1 MLPYVGTIR
10 IKKGNYKKEVAK
22 QILRS
27 AIVATKNHL
36 AYHFINMIPSYQQ
49 NIGTL
54 KLSN

>member
-1 MLPYVGTIR
+1 MLPYVVTIR
-10 IKKGNYKKEVAK
+10 IMKGNYTKEVAK
-22 QILRS
+22 QILRG